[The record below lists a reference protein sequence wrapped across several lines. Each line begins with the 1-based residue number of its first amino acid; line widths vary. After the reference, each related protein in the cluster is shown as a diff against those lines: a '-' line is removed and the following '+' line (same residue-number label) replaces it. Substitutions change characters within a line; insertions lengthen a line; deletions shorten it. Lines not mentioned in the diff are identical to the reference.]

1 MNFSSDILFIIPLQ
15 IIAML
20 AYFPIARR
28 LKLYDI
34 PNERSSHTNI
44 AFRGGGIIF
53 PVSLLLYAIFISRGS
68 QDYYLIAGV
77 LLASSISFYDDI
89 KGANVF
95 LRLICHFVAVGLIMG
110 QIEEDLPNGALETI
124 LIAIVCVAAVNAY
137 NFMDGINAITGLYT
151 LSIYE
156 TIIIY
161 QTYFSDGI
169 YLFSANLLI
178 VLIMAILIFGFYNF
192 RSKAIMFA
200 GDVGSV
206 SLGLLAV
213 FYIMKLIFYNGD
225 IIYLSMVAVY
235 GVESGLTILYR
246 LYKGQNIFQAHRLH
260 LFQDLVNKVGF
271 SHLKTS
277 LLYTLVQVLINIGMF
292 AALYFHF
299 PGYFYFSYIILML
312 VGSYIILKYQIKK
325 RYAPAAHEEN

>member
-1 MNFSSDILFIIPLQ
+1 MKFSQEILYIIPLQ
-15 IIAML
+15 IIIMM

-44 AFRGGGIIF
+44 AFRGGGVIVPLSII
-53 PVSLLLYAIFISRGS
+53 L
-68 QDYYLIAGV
+68 YLIFFGNRGNDLYLISGI
-77 LLASSISFYDDI
+77 LLAAAVSFYDDY

-95 LRLICHFVAVGLIMG
+95 LRLICHFVAVGLIMK
-110 QIEEDLPNGALETI
+110 QISEVLPKGPLEII

-161 QTYFSDGI
+161 QS
-169 YLFSANLLI
+169 YLTDRVHLFNPSLLI
-178 VLIMAILIFGFYNF
+178 ILIVAIIIFGFYNF
-192 RSKAIMFA
+192 RSKAIVFA

-206 SLGLLAV
+206 SLGLIAV
-213 FYIMKLIFYNGD
+213 FYILKMIFYNEN
-225 IIYLSMVAVY
+225 IIFLSMVAVY
-235 GVESGLTILYR
+235 GVESGLTIFYR

-277 LLYTLVQVLINIGMF
+277 LLYTLLQVIINAGMLIAIYYNFNGY
-292 AALYFHF
+292 LYFT
-299 PGYFYFSYIILML
+299 YIIILL
-312 VGSYIILKYQIKK
+312 VSLYIILKFHIKK
-325 RYAPAAHEEN
+325 NYTIEAHEEN

>member
-1 MNFSSDILFIIPLQ
+1 MKFAVEILYIIPLQ
-15 IIAML
+15 IIIML

-34 PNERSSHTNI
+34 PNERSSHSNI
-44 AFRGGGIIF
+44 AFRGGGVIV
-53 PVSLLLYAIFISRGS
+53 PLSLIL
-68 QDYYLIAGV
+68 YLIFFGSDQNDFYLISGI
-77 LLASSISFYDDI
+77 LLAASVSFYDDY
-89 KGANVF
+89 KGANIF
-95 LRLICHFVAVGLIMG
+95 LRLMCHFVAVGLIMK
-110 QIEEDLPNGALETI
+110 QIAEDLPHEPLETI

-156 TIIIY
+156 TIIVY
-161 QTYFSDGI
+161 QTYI
-169 YLFSANLLI
+169 TPQVLLFNPNLLVI
-178 VLIMAILIFGFYNF
+178 LIIAIIIFGFYNF
-192 RSKAIMFA
+192 RSKALVFA

-213 FYIMKLIFYNGD
+213 FYILKMIFYNED

-235 GVESGLTILYR
+235 GVESGLTIFYR
-246 LYKGQNIFQAHRLH
+246 LYKGQNIFQAHRMH

-277 LLYTLVQVLINIGMF
+277 LLYTLVQVIINTGMLIAI
-292 AALYFHF
+292 YYHY
-299 PGYFYFSYIILML
+299 PGYYYFTYIIILL
-312 VGSYIILKYQIKK
+312 VSLYIILKYHIKK
-325 RYAPAAHEEN
+325 NYSVEAHEEN